1 MFYYVY
7 ILYSLKDKKFYTGKT
22 QDIYERLRRHSEGL
36 VLSTKNRRPLVL
48 INCEV
53 YKTHREAFLR
63 ERELKFPS
71 AGRFKK
77 ALREKL
83 GINPS

>member
-7 ILYSLKDKKFYTGKT
+7 ILYSLKDKGFYTGKT
-22 QDIYERLRRHSEGL
+22 SNLFNRLEKHNRGE
-36 VLSTKNRRPLVL
+36 VISTKNRRPLVL
-48 INCEV
+48 AHCEV
-53 YKTHREAFLR
+53 FRVAKDAYLR
-63 ERELKFPS
+63 EKELKYPS

-83 GINPS
+83 AI

>member
-22 QDIYERLRRHSEGL
+22 TDIFERLRRHNEGR
-36 VLSTKNRRPLVL
+36 VLSTKNRRPFVLVH
-48 INCEV
+48 CEV
-53 YKTHREAFLR
+53 YKEGSEAFLR
-63 ERELKFPS
+63 KKELKYPS

-77 ALREKL
+77 HLREKL
-83 GINPS
+83 GI